1 MQKRLI
7 TWTLLTSSLLALG
20 VWTLLGPPEPTGGPH
35 LPLRSLA
42 ASVR

>member
-7 TWTLLTSSLLALG
+7 TWTMLTSSLVALG
-20 VWTLLGPPEPTGGPH
+20 VWTLLGPPEPTGGTH